1 MNGELLLPFPETGKN
16 IPPRD
21 LLRFPDPKNDNEKL
35 LNYQYEWLVH
45 KDAKAWEGLWI
56 LSRQIARRMI
66 LTLAKKKGFVMDPLT
81 LEDKADDAIIYILRR
96 YQRGWYVRKAY
107 HKAIKEGVIHAIWHR
122 TKAQKNEVLMDDE
135 TISRIVQ
142 KDPGGEEHIVCI
154 EGMTTEEA
162 IARIRA
168 ELLPEIADQLLE
180 KIHIVGGKK

>member
-1 MNGELLLPFPETGKN
+1 MTGELLLPFGDTGT
-16 IPPRD
+16 PPD

-45 KDAKAWEGLWI
+45 KDAKAWEALWI

-135 TISRIVQ
+135 TISRIT
-142 KDPGGEEHIVCI
+142 KEPPGERIVLI
-154 EGMTTEEA
+154 EGMTTAEA
-162 IARIRA
+162 VAKIRA
-168 ELLPEIADQLLE
+168 ELLPEIAERILRE
-180 KIHIVGGKK
+180 IPIIGGKK

>member
-16 IPPRD
+16 TPPRD
-21 LLRFPDPKNDNEKL
+21 LLRFPDPKNDNERL

-45 KDAKAWEGLWI
+45 QDAKAWEGLWI

-66 LTLAKKKGFVMDPLT
+66 LTLAKKKGFSMDPLT

-135 TISRIVQ
+135 TISRLTKEPAGERIVL
-142 KDPGGEEHIVCI
+142 I
-154 EGMTTEEA
+154 EGMTTAEA
-162 IARIRA
+162 VAKIRA
-168 ELLPEIADQLLE
+168 ELLPEIAERILRE
-180 KIHIVGGKK
+180 IPIIGGKK

>member
-1 MNGELLLPFPETGKN
+1 MNGELLLPFGDTGT
-16 IPPRD
+16 PPD

-45 KDAKAWEGLWI
+45 KDAKAWEALWI

-66 LTLAKKKGFVMDPLT
+66 LTLAKKKGFVLDPLT
-81 LEDKADDAIIYILRR
+81 LEDKTDDAIIYILRR

-135 TISRIVQ
+135 QMARLVKETETPEAVY
-142 KDPGGEEHIVCI
+142 I

-162 IARIRA
+162 VAKIRA
-168 ELLPEIADQLLE
+168 EFFPEIAERILE
-180 KIHIVGGKK
+180 KISIIGGKK

>member
-21 LLRFPDPKNDNEKL
+21 LLRFPDPKNDNERL

-45 KDAKAWEGLWI
+45 QDAKAWEGLWI

-81 LEDKADDAIIYILRR
+81 LEDKADDAIIYILWR

-135 TISRIVQ
+135 TISRIT
-142 KDPGGEEHIVCI
+142 KEPAGERIVLI
-154 EGMTTEEA
+154 EGMTTAEA
-162 IARIRA
+162 VAKIRA
-168 ELLPEIADQLLE
+168 ELLPEIAERILRE
-180 KIHIVGGKK
+180 IPIIGGKK